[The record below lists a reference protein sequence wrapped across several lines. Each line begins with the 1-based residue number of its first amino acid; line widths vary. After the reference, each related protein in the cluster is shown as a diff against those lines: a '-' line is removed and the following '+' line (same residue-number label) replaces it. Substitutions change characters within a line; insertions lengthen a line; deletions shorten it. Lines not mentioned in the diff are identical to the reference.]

1 MKKKK
6 LKISTEKAFEVVNNL
21 KANVEILKEKG
32 EDTVFIKTLEA
43 SVKKMDRLEKELVTL
58 KERLKTKKSVF
69 EQEKEI
75 TIELVKDAQKV
86 LKKEIGLKLKEDK
99 KQKAD
104 KKQKTE
110 KEGKKLKQKVDE
122 VAVAVEVV
130 EKTEEPT

>member
-86 LKKEIGLKLKEDK
+86 LKKEIGLKLK
-99 KQKAD
+99 AD
-104 KKQKTE
+104 KKQKTDKKQKPE
-110 KEGKKLKQKVDE
+110 KEEKKLKQK
-122 VAVAVEVV
+122 AVEVV
-130 EKTEEPT
+130 EVVEETEEPK

>member
-32 EDTVFIKTLEA
+32 EDTVFIKTLET

-58 KERLKTKKSVF
+58 KERLKVKKSVF

-75 TIELVKDAQKV
+75 TLELVSDAQKV
-86 LKKEIGLKLKEDK
+86 LKKEVGIKLKEDK
-99 KQKAD
+99 KKKED
-104 KKQKTE
+104 KKQKSE
-110 KEGKKLKQKVDE
+110 KEGKKLKQKVNE
-122 VAVAVEVV
+122 VAQEV

>member
-21 KANVEILKEKG
+21 KANAEILKEKG

-86 LKKEIGLKLKEDK
+86 LKKEIGLKLK
-99 KQKAD
+99 AD
-104 KKQKTE
+104 KKQKTDKKQKPE
-110 KEGKKLKQKVDE
+110 KEEKKLKQK
-122 VAVAVEVV
+122 AVEVV
-130 EKTEEPT
+130 EVVEETEEPK

>member
-58 KERLKTKKSVF
+58 KEKLKTKKSVF
-69 EQEKEI
+69 EQEKEL
-75 TIELVKDAQKV
+75 TLELVKDAQKV
-86 LKKEIGLKLKEDK
+86 LKKEIGLKLK
-99 KQKAD
+99 AD
-104 KKQKTE
+104 KKQKTDKKQKPE

>member
-21 KANVEILKEKG
+21 KANAEILKEKG

-58 KERLKTKKSVF
+58 KERLKVKKSVF

-75 TIELVKDAQKV
+75 TLELVSDAQKV
-86 LKKEIGLKLKEDK
+86 LKKEVGIKLKEDK
-99 KQKAD
+99 KKKED
-104 KKQKTE
+104 KKQKSE
-110 KEGKKLKQKVDE
+110 KEGKKLKQKVNE
-122 VAVAVEVV
+122 VAQEV